1 MEPSF
6 SWNIIFSNGKKPT
19 NEVLMKKSLLAIAI
33 LVLLISACT
42 PKAPSRS
49 IRLPVGFIPNIQFAP
64 LYVAIDKGFFKSEN
78 LDVQLDYSMEADN
91 VALVGAGQ
99 ISFAIVSGEQVLLG
113 RAQGLPIVYAMVW
126 YQKYPVAI
134 ASLKSANITNPAD
147 LKGKKI
153 GIPMLSGA
161 SYIGMEAILKAA
173 KLTDQDVTLDTIG
186 FTQVESL
193 IAGLDDAVVVYS
205 NNEPIQLES
214 RGYPVNVINVS
225 DYLPM
230 VGNGLLTNEITLSQ
244 DPALVRDMVAAILQ
258 GIQFTMDYPDEAY
271 TISMKYIQNL
281 QANDPIQ
288 KNILTASI
296 DLWKANPLG
305 FSQASAWSNMES
317 ILKTTGLIKTNLD
330 VNQAYTNQFL
340 P

>member
-1 MEPSF
+1 M
-6 SWNIIFSNGKKPT
+6 
-19 NEVLMKKSLLAIAI
+19 NEVPMKKSFLSIAI
-33 LVLLISACT
+33 LILLITACT
-42 PKAPSRS
+42 PAASRHT

-64 LYVAIDKGFFKSEN
+64 LYVAIDKGFFSAQN

-99 ISFAIVSGEQVLLG
+99 IPFAIVSGEQVLLG
-113 RAQGLPIVYAMVW
+113 RAQGLPIVYTMVW
-126 YQKYPVAI
+126 FQKYPVAI
-134 ASLKSANITNPAD
+134 ASLKTANITKPAD

-161 SYIGMEAILKAA
+161 SYIGMEAILKSAN
-173 KLTDQDVTLDTIG
+173 LTDQDVTLDTIG

-214 RGYPVNVINVS
+214 RGYPVNVVNVS

-230 VGNGLLTNEITLSQ
+230 VGNGLLTNETTLTQ
-244 DPALVRDMVAAILQ
+244 DPALVRSMVAAILE
-258 GIQFTMDYPDEAY
+258 GIQYTMDHPDEAY

-288 KNILTASI
+288 KSILTASI
-296 DLWKANPLG
+296 NLWKANPLG
-305 FSQASAWSNMES
+305 FSQASAWANMEN
-317 ILKTTGLIKTNLD
+317 ILKSTGLIKTDLD
-330 VNQAYTNQFL
+330 VTQAYTNQFL

>member
-1 MEPSF
+1 
-6 SWNIIFSNGKKPT
+6 
-19 NEVLMKKSLLAIAI
+19 MKKSFLSIAI
-33 LVLLISACT
+33 LVLLITACT
-42 PKAPSRS
+42 PTVSPHTM
-49 IRLPVGFIPNIQFAP
+49 RLPVGFIPNIQFAP
-64 LYVAIDKGFFKSEN
+64 LYVAMDKGFFSAQN

-99 ISFAIVSGEQVLLG
+99 IPFAIVSGEQVLLG
-113 RAQGLPIVYAMVW
+113 RAQGLPIVYTMVW
-126 YQKYPVAI
+126 FQKYPVAI
-134 ASLKSANITNPAD
+134 ASLKTANITKPAD

-161 SYIGMEAILKAA
+161 SYIGMEAILKSAN
-173 KLTDQDVTLDTIG
+173 LTDQDVTLDTIG

-225 DYLPM
+225 DFLPM
-230 VGNGLLTNEITLSQ
+230 VGNGLLTNETTISQ
-244 DPALVRDMVAAILQ
+244 NPALVRSMVAAILQ
-258 GIQFTMDYPDEAY
+258 GIQYTMDNPDEAY
-271 TISMKYIQNL
+271 AISMKYIQNL

-288 KNILTASI
+288 KSILAASI
-296 DLWKANPLG
+296 DLWKTDHLG
-305 FSQASAWSNMES
+305 FSKASAWVNMEN
-317 ILKTTGLIKTNLD
+317 ILKSTGLVKTDLD
-330 VNQAYTNQFL
+330 VTQAYTNQFL

>member
-1 MEPSF
+1 M
-6 SWNIIFSNGKKPT
+6 
-19 NEVLMKKSLLAIAI
+19 NEVHMKKSLLIIAI
-33 LVLLISACT
+33 LVFLITACT
-42 PKAPSRS
+42 PTASTQS

-64 LYVAIDKGFFKSEN
+64 LYVAMEKGFFKAQS

-99 ISFAIVSGEQVLLG
+99 IPFAIVSGEQVLLG
-113 RAQGLPIVYAMVW
+113 RAQGLPIVYTMVW
-126 YQKYPVAI
+126 YQKYPIAI
-134 ASLKSANITNPAD
+134 TSLKKANIQTPAD

-153 GIPMLSGA
+153 GLPMLSGA
-161 SYIGMEAILKAA
+161 SYIGMEAILNAA
-173 KLTDQDVTLDTIG
+173 NLTNQDVTLDTIG

-214 RGYPVNVINVS
+214 RGYPVNTIYVS
-225 DYLPM
+225 DFLPM
-230 VGNGLLTNEITLSQ
+230 VGNGLLTNESTISQ
-244 DPALVRDMVAAILQ
+244 NPALVRSMVAAILQ
-258 GIQFTMDYPDEAY
+258 GIQYTMDHPDEAY

-288 KNILTASI
+288 KSILKASI
-296 DLWKANPLG
+296 ELWKADHLG
-305 FSQASAWSNMES
+305 FLQSSAWANMEN
-317 ILKTTGLIKTNLD
+317 ILKTTGLIKTDLD
-330 VNQAYTNQFL
+330 VSQAYTNQFL

>member
-1 MEPSF
+1 
-6 SWNIIFSNGKKPT
+6 
-19 NEVLMKKSLLAIAI
+19 MKKSFLSIAI
-33 LVLLISACT
+33 LILLITACT
-42 PKAPSRS
+42 PAASPHT

-64 LYVAIDKGFFKSEN
+64 LYVAIDKGFFSAQN

-99 ISFAIVSGEQVLLG
+99 IPFAIVSGEQVLLG
-113 RAQGLPIVYAMVW
+113 RAQGLPIVYTMVW
-126 YQKYPVAI
+126 FQKYPVAI
-134 ASLKSANITNPAD
+134 ASLKTANITKPAD

-161 SYIGMEAILKAA
+161 SYIGMEAILKSAN
-173 KLTDQDVTLDTIG
+173 LTDQDVTLDTIG

-214 RGYPVNVINVS
+214 RGYPVNVVNVS
-225 DYLPM
+225 HYLPM
-230 VGNGLLTNEITLSQ
+230 VGNGLLTNETTLTQ
-244 DPALVRDMVAAILQ
+244 DPALVRSMVAAILE
-258 GIQFTMDYPDEAY
+258 GIQYTMDHPDEAY

-288 KNILTASI
+288 KSILTASI
-296 DLWKANPLG
+296 NLWKANPLG
-305 FSQASAWSNMES
+305 FSQASAWANMEN
-317 ILKTTGLIKTNLD
+317 ILKSTGLIKTDLD
-330 VNQAYTNQFL
+330 VTQAYTNQFL

>member
-1 MEPSF
+1 
-6 SWNIIFSNGKKPT
+6 
-19 NEVLMKKSLLAIAI
+19 MKKRILSIAI
-33 LVLLISACT
+33 LVLLVASCA
-42 PKAPSRS
+42 PKVSLHS

-64 LYVAIDKGFFKSEN
+64 LYVAMDKGFFGNQN

-99 ISFAIVSGEQVLLG
+99 IPFAIVSGEQVLLG
-113 RAQGLPIVYAMVW
+113 RAQGLPIVYTMVW
-126 YQKYPVAI
+126 FQKYPVAI
-134 ASLKSANITNPAD
+134 ASLKTANITKPAD

-153 GIPMLSGA
+153 GTPMLSGA
-161 SYIGMEAILKAA
+161 SYIGMEAILKSAN
-173 KLTDQDVTLDTIG
+173 LTDQDVILDTIG

-230 VGNGLLTNEITLSQ
+230 VGNGLLTNESTMGQ
-244 DPALVRDMVAAILQ
+244 NPDLVRGMVTAILQ
-258 GIQFTMDYPDEAY
+258 GIQYTIDNPDEAY

-288 KNILTASI
+288 KSILAASI
-296 DLWKANPLG
+296 ELWKANRPG
-305 FSQASAWSNMES
+305 FSQASAWENMEN
-317 ILKTTGLIKTNLD
+317 ILRTTGLIKTDLD
-330 VNQAYTNQFL
+330 VSKAYTNQFV

>member
-1 MEPSF
+1 MSDVP
-6 SWNIIFSNGKKPT
+6 
-19 NEVLMKKSLLAIAI
+19 MKKSYLAIAI
-33 LVLLISACT
+33 LALIITACT
-42 PKAPSRS
+42 PSASTHS

-64 LYVAIDKGFFKSEN
+64 LYVAMDEGFFKTQN
-78 LDVQLDYSMEADN
+78 LDVQLDYSMEVDN

-99 ISFAIVSGEQVLLG
+99 IPFAIVSGEQVLLG
-113 RAQGLPIVYAMVW
+113 RAQGLPIVYTMAW

-134 ASLKSANITNPAD
+134 ASLKSANILTPVD

-161 SYIGMEAILKAA
+161 SYIGLEAILKSAN
-173 KLTDQDVTLDTIG
+173 LTDQDVTLDTIG

-193 IAGLDDAVVVYS
+193 IASLDDAVVVYS

-214 RGYPVNVINVS
+214 RGYPVNIINVS

-230 VGNGLLTNEITLSQ
+230 VGNGLLTNETTLSQ
-244 DPALVRDMVAAILQ
+244 DPALVRSMVTAILQ
-258 GIQFTMDYPDEAY
+258 GIQYTMDHPDEAY
-271 TISMKYIQNL
+271 TISMKYIENL

-288 KNILTASI
+288 KGILMASI
-296 DLWKANPLG
+296 DLWKEDRLG
-305 FSQASAWSNMES
+305 FSQESAWVNMEN
-317 ILKTTGLIKTNLD
+317 ILKTTGLIKTDLD